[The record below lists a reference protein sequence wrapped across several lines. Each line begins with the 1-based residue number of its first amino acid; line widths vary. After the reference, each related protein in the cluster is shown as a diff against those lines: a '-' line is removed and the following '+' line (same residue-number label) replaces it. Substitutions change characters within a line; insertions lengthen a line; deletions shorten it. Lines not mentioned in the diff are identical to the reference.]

1 MRKSD
6 NFVGDFSWLAN
17 EDRTAKVV
25 DDGNLSKSDCDRLIG
40 TLQPNT
46 WTWSGY
52 LDWPTMDMAPP
63 SAALAV

>member
-52 LDWPTMDMAPP
+52 LD
-63 SAALAV
+63 